1 MELHSPFLL
10 LSTRDSLL
18 PTQFLLSTIYCLLS
32 TWYCY
37 LLDYCCYWLI
47 LVHDLNWW
55 SSGGNSL
62 HLPFLLCLELVFCCR
77 ASLLIVI
84 VIVSAILPLIVIGH
98 WPLPLPLRLRLRRF
112 RFRFVLVVI
121 CRNQPSVES
130 SGRRTSSREARR
142 AQLRTDAGRAACPFS
157 AIHPDGGLTTAVPS
171 LERGEGR
178 HVRRIGRHIAL
189 LRIRIRAGRETRG
202 RGNLP
207 PVSR

>member
-1 MELHSPFLL
+1 MTTDEAAGAPTAICRTGTPAGEKPSAAARHAA
-10 LSTRDSLL
+10 STRSD
-18 PTQFLLSTIYCLLS
+18 
-32 TWYCY
+32 
-37 LLDYCCYWLI
+37 
-47 LVHDLNWW
+47 
-55 SSGGNSL
+55 
-62 HLPFLLCLELVFCCR
+62 ER
-77 ASLLIVI
+77 AMRSRG
-84 VIVSAILPLIVIGH
+84 AT
-98 WPLPLPLRLRLRRF
+98 LPLPSTFYSGLSTSYSVPTVYYLLSI
-112 RFRFVLVVI
+112 VYL
-121 CRNQPSVES
+121 PSVES